1 MQIYLYISLTLLFIS
16 VFVILFLAVKAKRIN
31 KQIKVLNDVRQ
42 SDILETNKMF
52 IEKSE
57 NELKLF
63 FQFETVLEE
72 LLKMTRKHEK
82 VSMDL
87 IKSLQEI
94 RLLMDYQFKKE

>member
-16 VFVILFLAVKAKRIN
+16 VFVILFLAIKAKKIN

-72 LLKMTRKHEK
+72 LFKMTKKHDK
-82 VSMDL
+82 VSMDM